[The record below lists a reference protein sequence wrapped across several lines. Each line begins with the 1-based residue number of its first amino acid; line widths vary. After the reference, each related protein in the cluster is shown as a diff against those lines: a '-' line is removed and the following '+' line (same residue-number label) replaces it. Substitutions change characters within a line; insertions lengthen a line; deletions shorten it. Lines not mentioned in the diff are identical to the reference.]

1 MTIRIPWRA
10 AFILTLVVTLEWGCS
25 GGGRELNLVS
35 YSSSVDQRLIADYY
49 QQEAGRLRQRA
60 DELNARLEMYERM
73 FGNGSDWV
81 SGTRL
86 LAESYRHAAEEHE
99 RLARAHVEAI
109 RHPQKDQ

>member
-1 MTIRIPWRA
+1 MTIRIPRRT
-10 AFILTLVVTLEWGCS
+10 AFILTLVVTLGGCS

-49 QQEAGRLRQRA
+49 QQEAGRFRQRA
-60 DELNARLEMYERM
+60 DELNARIEMYERM

-99 RLARAHVEAI
+99 RLARSHVEAI
-109 RHPQKDQ
+109 RHPQNDQ